1 MAVKKFDK
9 VYYRTAATP
18 VSSVT
23 YADPPSG
30 WTAMPAG
37 ALLADKAKNN
47 LDKDVTEP
55 LGDGTIY
62 VGSEKA
68 APEFALINFAA
79 ADFGTI
85 RTALINNKV
94 DILLIDSQ
102 QKSPAYATW
111 GVRLYPKLDG
121 EGGTEPKIT
130 LSGEVSRG
138 IAATNP
144 PFSLVTVS

>member
-9 VYYRTAATP
+9 VFYRTAATP
-18 VSSVT
+18 VSSVA

-30 WTAMPAG
+30 WTALPAG

-47 LDKDVTEP
+47 SDKDVVEP
-55 LGDGTIY
+55 LGDGTDY
-62 VGSEKA
+62 VGSEKS

-111 GVRLYPKLDG
+111 GVRLYPKLEGNGG
-121 EGGTEPKIT
+121 EEQKIT
-130 LSGEVSRG
+130 CSGEVKRG
-138 IAATNP
+138 ITATNP
-144 PFSLVTVS
+144 PFTLVTVS